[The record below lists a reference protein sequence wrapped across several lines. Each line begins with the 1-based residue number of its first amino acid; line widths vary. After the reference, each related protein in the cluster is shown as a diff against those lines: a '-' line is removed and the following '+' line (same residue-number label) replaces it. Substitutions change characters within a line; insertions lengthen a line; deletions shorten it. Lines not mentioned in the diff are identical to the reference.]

1 MSNFFFLTNIS
12 RFSPDLKL
20 YSGENALV
28 LADCARLA
36 YEPETVVKSKLSGE
50 WHFPA
55 GQIRCF
61 SGRSTQAFLAANE
74 RCLIL
79 AFRGTEFTR
88 IADWFRNLDADFDVT
103 ALGRVHDGFQKAL
116 QEVWSGEHGIKSA
129 IERVRDRGQ
138 PIWVTGHSLGGA
150 LALLA
155 AAELELRLAIPVHGL
170 YTIGQPRVGDEFFLR
185 AVNRGLNERYYR
197 FVNNNDIVTRV
208 PASVYGYRHA
218 GRLLYFDT
226 QERLLDRLPW
236 WLEALEAVRG
246 TVKGLRRLQPDVIR
260 DHGTAEY
267 VRLID
272 KNRTVPTLWS

>member
-12 RFSPDLKL
+12 RFSPDLKR

-36 YEPETVVKSKLSGE
+36 YEPEAVVKSKLSGE

-55 GQIRCF
+55 EQVRCF
-61 SGRSTQAFLAANE
+61 SGRSTQAFIAANQ
-74 RCLIL
+74 RCVIL

-88 IADWFRNLDADFDVT
+88 IADWFRNLDADFELT
-103 ALGRVHDGFQKAL
+103 ALGRVHDGFHKAL
-116 QEVWSGEHGIKSA
+116 QEVWSSEQGVKAA
-129 IERVRDRGQ
+129 IERFRDRGQ

-155 AAELELRLAIPVHGL
+155 AAELELRLATPVHGL

-185 AVNRGLNERYYR
+185 AVNRALSERYYR
-197 FVNNNDIVTRV
+197 FVNNNDVVTRV

-236 WLEALEAVRG
+236 WLETLEAVRG
-246 TVKGLRRLQPDVIR
+246 TVKGLRQLQPDVIG

-267 VRLID
+267 VRLIE
-272 KNRTVPTLWS
+272 KNRAVATRWS